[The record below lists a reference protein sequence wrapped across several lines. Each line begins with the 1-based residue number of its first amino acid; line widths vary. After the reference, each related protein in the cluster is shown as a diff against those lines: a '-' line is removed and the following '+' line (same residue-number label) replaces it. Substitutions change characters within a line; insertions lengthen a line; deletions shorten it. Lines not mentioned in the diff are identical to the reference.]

1 MTTKVAGCDDEY
13 ASSLQLDFQIPHEEK
28 ESWLDAMTTK
38 VIEEDDGEGGGRP
51 SPGGDCN
58 ERTQGQTT
66 RTRIEP
72 LRFHAPMSE
81 TRWNQSSHER
91 IDNSEIQHRRVVIEN
106 SHGEKL
112 VGVLHDTGSIKTV
125 VICHGIHSSKD
136 RIPMLTIA
144 NVFER
149 ANISSFRFDFAGN
162 GESQGSFRYGN
173 YRREAEDL
181 RSVLQ
186 HLRGENRVIS
196 AIIGHSKAK
205 YKDVQTVVNI
215 SGRFFLERGMERRL
229 GKDYFTRIKEN
240 GFIDVR
246 NRKGKFEYR
255 VTEESLMDRLGTNTH
270 EACLSIHEN
279 CRVLTVHG
287 TNDRIVHVTEASE
300 FAKYIKNHKLCLIE
314 GADHEFTSHQDQLAS
329 TVLAFFKLDPKDSGD
344 VSASNRG
351 DHMTSVVS
359 IKSRI

>member
-1 MTTKVAGCDDEY
+1 
-13 ASSLQLDFQIPHEEK
+13 
-28 ESWLDAMTTK
+28 
-38 VIEEDDGEGGGRP
+38 
-51 SPGGDCN
+51 
-58 ERTQGQTT
+58 
-66 RTRIEP
+66 
-72 LRFHAPMSE
+72 MSE
-81 TRWNQSSHER
+81 TRWNQSIHER
-91 IDNSEIQHRRVVIEN
+91 IDTSEIQHRRVVIEN

-112 VGVLHDTGSIKTV
+112 VGVLQDTGSTETV

-136 RIPMLTIA
+136 RIPMVTIA

-149 ANISSFRFDFAGN
+149 AKISSFRFDFAGN
-162 GESQGSFRYGN
+162 GESEGSFQYGN
-173 YRREAEDL
+173 YRREVEDL

-196 AIIGHSKAK
+196 AIVGHSKGGSVVLLYVAK
-205 YKDVQTVVNI
+205 YKDVQAVVNI
-215 SGRFFLERGMERRL
+215 SGRFFLERGMEWRL
-229 GKDYFTRIKEN
+229 GKDYFKRIREN

-255 VTEESLMDRLGTNTH
+255 VTEESLMDRLTTNTH

-287 TNDRIVHVTEASE
+287 TNDSIVHVTDASE
-300 FAKYIKNHKLCLIE
+300 FAKHIKNHKLCLIE
-314 GADHEFTSHQDQLAS
+314 GADHEFTSHQHQLAS

-344 VSASNRG
+344 VSTSNRN
-351 DHMTSVVS
+351 HMTSVVA